1 MNLRFRQTLILIG
14 ITSLFLCFIT
24 VRAEPE
30 PSMNTSKT
38 PSSVTTGNPQPQEV
52 MVKGVVTGIYKK
64 EKVFDPLSRK
74 MVFKYQFKTRIYSG
88 LFQGKEIIVEH
99 NEVNNPVL
107 NIKVALKDR
116 ISVVLMVKDG
126 QIVEAYVADLI
137 RENEVYLLLIIFIV
151 MLLAIG
157 WRKGAKALCGLLL
170 TLLLIWGVLLPGFLR
185 GYHPIL
191 LTVFVAL
198 ISATITILVI
208 GGVTLKS
215 WIAILGTLGGV
226 SISGGLAL
234 ITGKSAHLTGFGTEE
249 AAMLLYI
256 PQNINLDMQSLL
268 FAGIIIGALGAAMD
282 VSMSMAA
289 AMDEIKRVCPG
300 LKRGQ
305 LIRSGMNVGRDIMGA
320 QASTLILAY
329 TGSSVQLIL
338 IFMAYKDSW
347 SRVVNLDM
355 VASEIIRALSG
366 SIGMIMVIPI
376 TALIA
381 GFLLGNRDKNESKPK
396 EEPKAKSQ
404 TESALSGEEFMAG
417 WNKISPGKE

>member
-1 MNLRFRQTLILIG
+1 MNLRFRQYLLLIG
-14 ITSLFLCFIT
+14 ITGLLLYFPM
-24 VRAEPE
+24 VQAAPE
-30 PSMNTSKT
+30 PGLNAVKVPSTVNTDSR
-38 PSSVTTGNPQPQEV
+38 PPREV
-52 MVKGVVTGIYKK
+52 MVKGVVTGVYKK
-64 EKVFDPLSRK
+64 EKVLDPISRK
-74 MVFKYQFKTRIYSG
+74 LVFKYQFKTRIYSG
-88 LFQGKEIIVEH
+88 LFRGKEIIVDH
-99 NEVNNPVL
+99 NEVNNPAL

-116 ISVVLMVKDG
+116 ISVILTLRNGKI
-126 QIVEAYVADLI
+126 QEAFVADLI
-137 RENEVYLLLIIFIV
+137 RENEVYLLLILFIV
-151 MLLAIG
+151 LLLAIG

-170 TLLLIWGVLLPGFLR
+170 TLTLIWGVLLPGFLR

-191 LTVFVAL
+191 LTILVA
-198 ISATITILVI
+198 IVSATLTILVI
-208 GGVTLKS
+208 GGLTLKS

-234 ITGKSAHLTGFGTEE
+234 FTGKSAHLTGFGTEE

-282 VSMSMAA
+282 VSISMAA

-338 IFMAYKDSW
+338 IFMAYNDSW

-366 SIGMIMVIPI
+366 SIGMIMVIPL
-376 TALIA
+376 TAVIA
-381 GFLLGNRDKNESKPK
+381 GFLLGGRGKKRNDSIKPEVEPESPL
-396 EEPKAKSQ
+396 
-404 TESALSGEEFMAG
+404 TGEEFMAG
-417 WNKISPGKE
+417 WNTTSPGKE

>member
-1 MNLRFRQTLILIG
+1 MNHHTRQYLLLLSMAG
-14 ITSLFLCFIT
+14 LLFCFSAAP
-24 VRAEPE
+24 AESRPE
-30 PSMNTSKT
+30 SGALQNSPIVNTS
-38 PSSVTTGNPQPQEV
+38 SHPQEV
-52 MVKGVVTGIYKK
+52 MLKGVVTGIHKK
-64 EKVFDPLSRK
+64 EKVFDPVSRK
-74 MVFKYQFKTRIYSG
+74 MVHRYQFKTRIYSG
-88 LFQGKEIIVEH
+88 MFRGKTLIVEH
-99 NEVNNPVL
+99 NEVNNPAL
-107 NIKVALKDR
+107 NIKVAPRNR
-116 ISVVLMVKDG
+116 ISVIAIVKDG
-126 QIVEAYVADLI
+126 HLEEAYVADLI
-137 RENEVYLLLIIFIV
+137 RENEVYWLIILFVV

-170 TLLLIWGVLLPGFLR
+170 TLTLIWGVLLPGFLR

-191 LTVFVAL
+191 LTVAVA
-198 ISATITILVI
+198 IVSATVTILVI
-208 GGVTLKS
+208 NGFSIKS

-226 SISGGLAL
+226 SVSGALAL

-282 VSMSMAA
+282 VSISMAA

-300 LKRGQ
+300 LKPGQ

-329 TGSSVQLIL
+329 TGSSLQLIL
-338 IFMAYKDSW
+338 IFMAYNDSW

-366 SIGMIMVIPI
+366 SIGMIMVIPL
-376 TALIA
+376 TAVIA
-381 GFLLGNRDKNESKPK
+381 GLLLGSRDTDRKGPGRPKNDSKP
-396 EEPKAKSQ
+396 ELPL
-404 TESALSGEEFMAG
+404 TGEEFMAG
-417 WNKISPGKE
+417 WNQKTPGKDS